1 MSRDKQRLLQIMD
14 SLEADYL
21 SGKISEDKY
30 RYFRSKY
37 MAKLNNIENANR
49 PLKTDIP
56 RSIRKN
62 PLKPKNEE
70 EKLIEKYILNPK
82 KQNKPLKIKS
92 KPKTSSKPMDSS
104 TFKLALVL
112 ILVVGFTVG
121 ISMGVFGFDFGEL
134 GNFGGLGVD
143 AVVTDTVFPNVPI
156 LVDTN
161 YTDSGNYTSYTNSSS
176 GGVTPEPTPT
186 PTPVNSTY

>member
-14 SLEADYL
+14 SLDADYQ

-37 MAKLNNIENANR
+37 MAKLNNIERSNQ
-49 PLKTDIP
+49 PLKADIP

-70 EKLIEKYILNPK
+70 EKLIEKFILNPK
-82 KQNKPLKIKS
+82 KQNKPLKV
-92 KPKTSSKPMDSS
+92 KPKPKKPSEPMDSS

-121 ISMGVFGFDFGEL
+121 IAIGVFGFDFGDL
-134 GNFGGLGVD
+134 GVMSVD
-143 AVVTDTVFPNVPI
+143 AVVTDTVFPDVP
-156 LVDTN
+156 VVVPTNQTTNHTDTN
-161 YTDSGNYTSYTNSSS
+161 S
-176 GGVTPEPTPT
+176 TPEPTPEPTPTPTPT